1 MPRLPKHPSTRA
13 RRNKVA
19 GARTLSAVHDVET
32 PELPEIDDVEWH
44 DMTVWWWDDIWSSP
58 MAPEYDESDI
68 HGLFMLAMLVNA
80 FWSEPSTTLMSEIR
94 LQGQRFG
101 LSPIDRRRLQWEI
114 EQGEKAEESTRQ
126 RRNEQRVQQVHGE
139 EMPPPSATK
148 KKWIAWLVE
157 HRNLSAA
164 SLNGMTKDEIIA
176 RHGQPA
182 DTDARDALSS

>member
-19 GARTLSAVHDVET
+19 GARTLSVVHDVVT

-44 DMTVWWWDDIWSSP
+44 DMTLWWWDDIWSSP

-126 RRNEQRVQQVHGE
+126 RRNEQRVAAVEGVE
-139 EMPPPSATK
+139 LPPPSATK
-148 KKWIAWLVE
+148 KKWVAWLVE
-157 HRNLSAA
+157 HRNLTAGQ
-164 SLNGMTKDEIIA
+164 LNAMTKDEIIE
-176 RHGQPA
+176 RYGSPA
-182 DTDARDALSS
+182 GGDARDALSG